1 MSAFKDFCKISCTEF
16 PFCCEKTGPKDASTK
31 AAGAGWLGGRV
42 HPLFSLHP
50 RAAHACL
57 PGKKESLWNWC
68 YATYL
73 LALSIQVIHNNFF
86 HTENCIY
93 PLGLE
98 SGEITDE
105 ALTHSVDTTLTV
117 SDPSGIRLNKNPG
130 GFPNGWQAA
139 MGTLD
144 YIQVEKFWVNLAILF
159 CLWLSQLTYFVKCRR
174 TLQGLS
180 SLERHPSSERERKF
194 RRACLRP
201 PYNVKLAMFTSRSPA
216 ATA

>member
-1 MSAFKDFCKISCTEF
+1 MPVCLEKRKACETDATPCVCLLCPFKSYIT
-16 PFCCEKTGPKDASTK
+16 
-31 AAGAGWLGGRV
+31 
-42 HPLFSLHP
+42 
-50 RAAHACL
+50 
-57 PGKKESLWNWC
+57 
-68 YATYL
+68 
-73 LALSIQVIHNNFF
+73 NFF
-86 HTENCIY
+86 FTENCIY

-98 SGEITDE
+98 SGDIPDE

-144 YIQVEKFWVNLAILF
+144 YIQVEKSWVNLATLF
-159 CLWLSQLTYFVKCRR
+159 CLWLFQLAYFVKCRP

-194 RRACLRP
+194 RRACLGS
-201 PYNVKLAMFTSRSPA
+201 PYNVKLGMFTSRSPA
-216 ATA
+216 VTAKKCTKKVCCTCKFVVLFLLLFWRYCCRRHRSHFKVPSTA

>member
-1 MSAFKDFCKISCTEF
+1 MPQPKSINLMVLCQPSTISV
-16 PFCCEKTGPKDASTK
+16 K
-31 AAGAGWLGGRV
+31 
-42 HPLFSLHP
+42 HPAQNF
-50 RAAHACL
+50 
-57 PGKKESLWNWC
+57 
-68 YATYL
+68 
-73 LALSIQVIHNNFF
+73 LSIARKLDLRTKVPKQLRQGGLEEEFAAPCESDFTPCVCLLSPFKSYITNFF

-144 YIQVEKFWVNLAILF
+144 YIQVEKSWVNLATFF
-159 CLWLSQLTYFVKCRR
+159 CL
-174 TLQGLS
+174 
-180 SLERHPSSERERKF
+180 
-194 RRACLRP
+194 
-201 PYNVKLAMFTSRSPA
+201 
-216 ATA
+216 